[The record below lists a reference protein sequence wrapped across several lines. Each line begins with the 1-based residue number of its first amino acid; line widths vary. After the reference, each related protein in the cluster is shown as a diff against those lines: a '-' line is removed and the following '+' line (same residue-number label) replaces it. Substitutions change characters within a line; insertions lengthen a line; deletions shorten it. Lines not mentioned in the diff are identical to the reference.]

1 MKSVPGVVEN
11 FSCVWQKKEYTRAA
25 ASIDA
30 QIIQNV
36 STYEI
41 QVINQS
47 GVRRRVADVFSI
59 SCRLQDIM
67 LK

>member
-11 FSCVWQKKEYTRAA
+11 FCCVWQKKEYTRAA
-25 ASIDA
+25 ASMDA
-30 QIIQNV
+30 QIIPNV
-36 STYEI
+36 GMYEI

-47 GVRRRVADVFSI
+47 GVRRRVTDVFSI

>member
-11 FSCVWQKKEYTRAA
+11 FCCVWQKKEYTRAA
-25 ASIDA
+25 ASMDA

-36 STYEI
+36 SMYEI

-47 GVRRRVADVFSI
+47 GVSRRVTDVFSI